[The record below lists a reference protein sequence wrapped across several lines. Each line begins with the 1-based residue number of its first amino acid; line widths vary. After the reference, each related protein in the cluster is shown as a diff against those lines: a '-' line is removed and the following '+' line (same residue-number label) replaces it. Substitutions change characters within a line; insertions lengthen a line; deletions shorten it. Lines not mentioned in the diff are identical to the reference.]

1 MHKLGPVPVGGSNPV
16 RIMGIL
22 NVSPESFYKKSV
34 KTSRRSIISTIKSME
49 QEGADIIDVGAMS
62 TAPYLPT
69 LVSEK
74 VEMERIKNTLEIIQ
88 EVSNIPISIDTCRAS
103 VAQAALDMGIQI
115 INDISGLKYDKEMRN
130 VVSEYSPS
138 IVLCAFSPKSVSG
151 NNVDVTKR
159 LLKESISTARNCGIP
174 KNKLVVD
181 PAIGFFRSKGTSKFF
196 TKIKSD
202 WLKRDLEL
210 IQNIENIKQGFPTLV
225 SVSNKSFL
233 GRLLD
238 KKPDQRLSGSL
249 ASEVVSVI
257 KGADIIRTHNV
268 AETKRVVAL
277 VQKISRTNKSL

>member
-1 MHKLGPVPVGGSNPV
+1 
-16 RIMGIL
+16 
-22 NVSPESFYKKSV
+22 
-34 KTSRRSIISTIKSME
+34 ME
-49 QEGADIIDVGAMS
+49 QGGVDIIDVGAMS

-181 PAIGFFRSKGTSKFF
+181 PAIGFFRSKGTGKFF

>member
-103 VAQAALDMGIQI
+103 VAQASLDMGIQI

-130 VVSEYSPS
+130 MVSEYSPS
-138 IVLCAFSPKSVSG
+138 IVLCAYSPKSVSG
-151 NNVDVTKR
+151 NNVDVT
-159 LLKESISTARNCGIP
+159 
-174 KNKLVVD
+174 
-181 PAIGFFRSKGTSKFF
+181 
-196 TKIKSD
+196 
-202 WLKRDLEL
+202 
-210 IQNIENIKQGFPTLV
+210 
-225 SVSNKSFL
+225 
-233 GRLLD
+233 
-238 KKPDQRLSGSL
+238 
-249 ASEVVSVI
+249 
-257 KGADIIRTHNV
+257 
-268 AETKRVVAL
+268 
-277 VQKISRTNKSL
+277 